1 MDKKNYVV
9 IDLVK
14 YDDLIKKV
22 VELESSVKKLNFENK
37 ILNNEI
43 KNLNEDRNIMSEEI
57 RDILDAIV
65 DDNIIYTDKSDKFLS
80 YDISLSNKIADY
92 LNDNDYLEMVKEI
105 KKAKLET
112 KLINDNKET
121 KEGAN
126 NE

>member
-9 IDLVK
+9 IDLGK
-14 YDDLIKKV
+14 YDDLIKYV
-22 VELESSVKKLNFENK
+22 VELESSVKKMNLENK
-37 ILNNEI
+37 LLIDEI
-43 KNLNEDRNIMSEEI
+43 ETLNEDRKFMNDEI

-65 DDNIIYTDKSDKFLS
+65 DDNISYAEKFS
-80 YDISLSNKIADY
+80 NYDISLSSNIADY
-92 LNDNDYLEMVKEI
+92 LNANDYLELVKEI

-112 KLINDNKET
+112 KLVNDIKEI